1 MSYAVISS
9 RQDMMGVDALH
20 NRHWKIFDVK
30 NMVRKNCQ
38 PKSLFS
44 IVLNIKVEAQLFMPL
59 FEEILKSLSAILI
72 MKG

>member
-1 MSYAVISS
+1 
-9 RQDMMGVDALH
+9 MMGVDALH

-38 PKSLFS
+38 HQSLYS
-44 IVLNIKVEAQLFMPL
+44 TVLNIKVEAQPFMLGGADLPL
-59 FEEILKSLSAILI
+59 FKEILKSLSVILI